1 MDQHS
6 KKMVFKKFDSKIVNS
21 FERNAPHIERKIEE
35 IVQGSQQPHQD
46 KVDLES
52 D

>member
-35 IVQGSQQPHQD
+35 IVQDTQEL